1 MDGLG
6 HAIWVAKAERKFRP
20 QNLVDKTALDDAK
33 AKIIELSRQ
42 NKELIAKNQELF
54 NALTMAKSDLS
65 TYQKWDEDKFLT
77 LPVKVITKIVCD
89 YFNVSFPDVLSQ
101 SRMKDAVLPRHIA
114 FYLCRTHTLQSYPQ
128 IGSFFSHRDHTTVMH
143 GAKKIKARLMA
154 DLELNGHIRQIEQR
168 MDACLQQ
175 MRKEVKIH
183 LSHCMGAVVPVP
195 LGSAAPEDLK

>member
-6 HAIWVAKAERKFRP
+6 HAIWAAKAERKFRP
-20 QNLVDKTALDDAK
+20 QNLVDKAAFDEAK
-33 AKIIELSRQ
+33 TKIAILNKQ

-54 NALTMAKSDLS
+54 TALTAANTELS
-65 TYQKWDEDKFLT
+65 TYRKWDSDKFSR
-77 LPVKVITKIVCD
+77 LPIRVIAKIVCD
-89 YFNVSFPDVLSQ
+89 YFGVNLSDAISQ

-128 IGSFFSHRDHTTVMH
+128 IGSFFSHRDHTTVMY
-143 GAKKIKARLMA
+143 GAKKIKSRLMA
-154 DLELNGHIRQIEQR
+154 DLGLNGHIRQIEQR